1 MATAEYQ
8 GKPVAPDVPLTS
20 TKPLDYVKAVAA
32 AHGLDWR
39 TLWGVMGAES
49 DYGQDPNS
57 KKPNSAGAL
66 GPFQFLAA
74 TWRKYGSSNPNDRLN
89 FGASANAAARYLH
102 ALGADNNID
111 SPATAHALAQYNG
124 ARPGSADAAS
134 YVAKVK
140 TKGSDTQDR
149 PVFDVPVLG
158 TVDPKK
164 AVQGLEDAA
173 KVPGEFLNLIKNP
186 QNWLRLIEMA
196 LGLALLLMGLKSFTG
211 GAIDP
216 VGAATRVAARAV

>member
-20 TKPLDYVKAVAA
+20 TSPLGYVQAVAK

-66 GPFQFLAA
+66 GPYQFLVD

-102 ALGADNNID
+102 ALGADHDVN
-111 SPATAHALAQYNG
+111 SPATAHALNAYSGGGG
-124 ARPGSADAAS
+124 ADYIATVR
-134 YVAKVK
+134 K
-140 TKGSDTQDR
+140 KGNDTQDKPILS
-149 PVFDVPVLG
+149 PVPGVNLDPVGAVNAVKDVVDVPVKFFKLV
-158 TVDPKK
+158 TDPKT
-164 AVQGLEDAA
+164 
-173 KVPGEFLNLIKNP
+173 
-186 QNWLRLIEMA
+186 WLRLVEMM
-196 LGLALLLMGLKSFTG
+196 LGVALLLMGLKSFTG
-211 GAIDP
+211 GAVDP